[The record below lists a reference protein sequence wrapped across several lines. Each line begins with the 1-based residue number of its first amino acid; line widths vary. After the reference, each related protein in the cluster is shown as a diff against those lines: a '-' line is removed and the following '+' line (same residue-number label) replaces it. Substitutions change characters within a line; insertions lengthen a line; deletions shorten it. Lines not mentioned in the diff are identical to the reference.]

1 MNALSGASAHGCR
14 LVGKDRNGVLF
25 FPCLPVRDELH
36 GIGVY
41 TRLSDVFRMLRDILT
56 MYNRFLSFFP
66 YVVEKGRNPLLLSS
80 ALTLLLPLL
89 TFLVVYSMFE
99 DSLYTA
105 EKQSCY
111 RIAEYFK
118 TLVDLDDPSR
128 SAPLPEGEGVRQFRA
143 FAKSFDLY
151 KIKIF
156 SGKGTIIFSTDPSE
170 LGVVNEKPYF
180 HSVVAKGEVFQKR
193 VAKDSFSAQGIKVT
207 RDVVETYVPIMGGDG
222 FHGAVEIYTDIT
234 DSMMSMRRILYSAT
248 AASALLGLSLLSVVV
263 FVDRKAIRAE
273 NALLIESLNSERL
286 GAVAD
291 LNKSERRLKAV
302 FEQST
307 AGIAQV
313 SMDGVLMKSNARCGE
328 LFRRSAKDMSGLSL
342 GDLVHPGDLETILRH
357 LGRAAGSGEEMTEY
371 EVRPN
376 LPDATSV
383 WVRLAFSVIRRETGE
398 ADSLLMV
405 CEDVTERVLAERV
418 HAFLARSGSRAD
430 EDFFRSSAKYLSETL
445 GMDFVCFDQLI
456 DDGESARTLAVFHN
470 GGFRENMTYSL
481 KDTPCENV
489 GKRTQCNYQRGV
501 REAFPNSVLLRELQA
516 ESYAGAPLRN
526 ARGEAIGL
534 IALVGRRP
542 LSDQAAVDSALR
554 LFSLR
559 ASGELERRLA
569 REAGAREALLN
580 ASMSKLACG
589 FLESRSLSGMASLT
603 LDEALRLTGGQSGY
617 VGCLDQETGEFIFPA
632 ATDDLGGGGSVPGE
646 AGVFGRIHDCCA
658 GMITGGMP
666 HLGGSASVA
675 AGREEAG
682 RYVCAQAMRG
692 EKLVGQIALAGASRD
707 FDQAD
712 ATAAQR
718 LASVFALGA
727 RRYFAEKELEAAK
740 AAADAANL
748 AKSEFLAVMSHEI
761 RTPLN
766 GALGMLQL
774 LERTNLDAAQKE
786 KLSTALRST
795 RRLTRLLSDILDLS
809 RVESNKLTL
818 NMAEFAAEDLRESV
832 CDVFSPEAE
841 GKGVHFSFHLDGG
854 IPPRLIGD
862 ETRVRQLLFNLVGN
876 AVKFTGKGSVM
887 VTAERVSL
895 PDEPRLRVLF
905 TVSDTGPG
913 IAGER
918 LGDVFEPFIQGDG
931 IPFRGQGAGLGLTIT
946 RRLAA
951 LMEGSVCLESEEGV
965 GTKAYVM
972 IPFLEGSAANV
983 CASAREAS
991 ELRPPSRSLRTLL
1004 AEDEEVSRVVLASML
1019 EFLGHVAAT
1028 AQDGRE
1034 ALALLS
1040 EGEFD
1045 LMIVD
1050 IQMPVMDGL
1059 ELTRAVRN
1067 KERQAAGAGMPIL
1080 AITAHDMRGDRE
1092 MFFGSGID
1100 GFLAKPVE
1108 LGALEREI
1116 HEIMDRK
1123 SREAPTRQDAP
1134 DASPVG

>member
-1 MNALSGASAHGCR
+1 M
-14 LVGKDRNGVLF
+14 
-25 FPCLPVRDELH
+25 
-36 GIGVY
+36 
-41 TRLSDVFRMLRDILT
+41 FRVLRDMFVMHNRILS
-56 MYNRFLSFFP
+56 YFS
-66 YVVEKGRNPLLLSS
+66 YVVEKWRNPLLLSS

-99 DSLYTA
+99 DSMYTA
-105 EKQSCY
+105 EKKACY
-111 RIAEYFK
+111 KIAEYFK

-207 RDVVETYVPIMGGDG
+207 RDVVETYVPIMGEDG

-357 LGRAAGSGEEMTEY
+357 LGRAAGSGEAMTEY

-376 LPDATSV
+376 LPDAAV
-383 WVRLAFSVIRRETGE
+383 WIRLAFSVIRRETGE
-398 ADSLLMV
+398 TDSLLMV

-430 EDFFRSSAKYLSETL
+430 EDFFRSSAKYLSEIL

-456 DDGESARTLAVFHN
+456 DDGESARTLAVFQD

-481 KDTPCENV
+481 KDTPCENAS
-489 GKRTQCNYQRGV
+489 KRTQCNYQRGV
-501 REAFPNSVLLRELQA
+501 CEAFPNSALLRELQA
-516 ESYAGAPLRN
+516 ESYAGAPLRS

-542 LSDQAAVDSALR
+542 ISDLAAVDSTLR

-569 REAGAREALLN
+569 SEAGAREACLN

-589 FLESRSLSGMASLT
+589 FLESRSLSGMAALT

-617 VGCLDQETGEFIFPA
+617 VGCLDQETGEFVFPA
-632 ATDDLGGGGSVPGE
+632 ATDDLGGGRSDQGE
-646 AGVFGRIHDCCA
+646 AGVFGRINDCFS
-658 GMITGGMP
+658 GLITGGMP
-666 HLGGSASVA
+666 HLGGSASAA

-682 RYVCAQAMRG
+682 RYVCAQAMHG
-692 EKLVGQIALAGASRD
+692 DKLVAQIALAGASRD

-718 LASVFALGA
+718 LAAVFALGA

-841 GKGVHFSFHLDGG
+841 GKGVHFSFRLDGG
-854 IPPRLIGD
+854 IPPRLVGD
-862 ETRVRQLLFNLVGN
+862 ETRVRQLLINLVGN
-876 AVKFTGKGSVM
+876 AVKFTGKGSVT
-887 VTAERVSL
+887 VTAERVSS

-931 IPFRGQGAGLGLTIT
+931 MPFRGQGAGLGLAII

-983 CASAREAS
+983 NASAREAS
-991 ELRPPSRSLRTLL
+991 ELRPRSRSLRTLL

-1019 EFLGHVAAT
+1019 EFLGHAAT
-1028 AQDGRE
+1028 TAKDGRE

-1045 LMIVD
+1045 LMILD

-1059 ELTRAVRN
+1059 ELTRTVRDR
-1067 KERQAAGAGMPIL
+1067 ERQAAGAGMPIL

-1092 MFFGSGID
+1092 MFFESGID

-1116 HEIMDRK
+1116 HEIMDRTAK
-1123 SREAPTRQDAP
+1123 SRKDRMRPLF
-1134 DASPVG
+1134 SL